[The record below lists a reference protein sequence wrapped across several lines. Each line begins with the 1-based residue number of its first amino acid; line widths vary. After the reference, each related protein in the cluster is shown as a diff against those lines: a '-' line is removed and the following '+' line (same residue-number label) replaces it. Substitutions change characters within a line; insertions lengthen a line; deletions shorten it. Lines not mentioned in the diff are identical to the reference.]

1 MLICLNRQGFNA
13 EETIMT
19 VQHVLGGKSH
29 ELISTQPHRT
39 LGEAASMLASKRIG
53 AVVVTGAD
61 SELLGILSERDIIRA
76 IGEHGA
82 GALEKP
88 VSKFMTAKVI
98 TCSMATTL
106 DHLMQ
111 MMTAGRFRHV
121 PVVEHGKLVGI
132 ISIGDVVKARV
143 AEIEGEAQAMRDYI
157 AMA

>member
-1 MLICLNRQGFNA
+1 
-13 EETIMT
+13 MT
-19 VQHVLGGKSH
+19 VKRVHASKTQ

-39 LGEAASMLASKRIG
+39 LGEAASMLASRRIG

-61 SELLGILSERDIIRA
+61 GDLLGILSERDIIRA

-82 GALEKP
+82 AALEKP
-88 VSKFMTAKVI
+88 VSKFMTAKVV

-121 PVVEHGKLVGI
+121 PIVENGKLQGI

-143 AEIEGEAQAMRDYI
+143 AEFETEAKAMRDYI

>member
-1 MLICLNRQGFNA
+1 
-13 EETIMT
+13 
-19 VQHVLGGKSH
+19 
-29 ELISTQPHRT
+29 
-39 LGEAASMLASKRIG
+39 MLASKRIG

-61 SELLGILSERDIIRA
+61 GELLGILSERDIIRA
-76 IGEHGA
+76 IGEHGG
-82 GALEKP
+82 GALDKP
-88 VSKFMTAKVI
+88 VSKFMTAKVV
-98 TCSMATTL
+98 TCSMATTF

-121 PVVEHGKLVGI
+121 PVVEHGKLMGI